1 MQLAS
6 EVEPQLVEAR
16 KMASIVA
23 LSVLSYVLGP
33 TQPLRACRNHPCGR
47 CARIVAE
54 GALPADDVPDMTP
67 GGGLIRAEDRDL
79 LSSRIQKIQEQGGAV
94 ATPAQKLFELA
105 TEKPPQLVL
114 REFFMTAPEEVSAA
128 MRDAV
133 VSLLGTLPP
142 MQFDAQISSTADK
155 LAAMMLQLQMTG
167 YMLRNAE
174 YVTTLRRLLNLQEHT
189 QDDLKEA
196 FDKLDLDG
204 SGYIETAEVEE
215 LLTGLYGGKA
225 PPDFEVKSFIT
236 FFDANKDGRVSCAAR
251 NSRRAN
257 SRRAIRR
264 AIRRANRRAIRRNY
278 PRNSRRNSRRHTL
291 RNSLTPR
298 PATRRSF
305 EEFVAALGPA
315 AERRPGVLGALAAAA
330 DDGAIGPEL
339 SGQVTVEMDD
349 GSTVEMDAAE
359 YMAELKQEAQ
369 ALRAELAKM
378 ENVDAGGEPG
388 SSLTAYVSGLPKP
401 QLQAL
406 TSGITEDVVGAM
418 QMLVRYILTG
428 SDGKQRQLDDTSP
441 LTIEQEKLQQLCLY
455 QLVLGYRLREAEAK
469 GEAQKLIG
477 S

>member
-1 MQLAS
+1 
-6 EVEPQLVEAR
+6 
-16 KMASIVA
+16 MASIVA

-33 TQPLRACRNHPCGR
+33 SQPLRACRNHPCGR

-236 FFDANKDGRVSCAAR
+236 FFDANKDGRVSCAAQ
-251 NSRRAN
+251 
-257 SRRAIRR
+257 IRR
-264 AIRRANRRAIRRNY
+264 AQFAARNCLRNRRAILGVILGPVLDPTPCAIRR
-278 PRNSRRNSRRHTL
+278 
-291 RNSLTPR
+291 R
-298 PATRRSF
+298 PGPPPACSF

>member
-1 MQLAS
+1 MSAALLA
-6 EVEPQLVEAR
+6 
-16 KMASIVA
+16 VA
-23 LSVLSYVLGP
+23 FSYVIGP
-33 TQPLRACRNHPCGR
+33 SPQPLRACRNHPCGR

-236 FFDANKDGRVSCAAR
+236 FFDANKDGRVSCAAQIRGAQFAAR
-251 NSRRAN
+251 NS
-257 SRRAIRR
+257 
-264 AIRRANRRAIRRNY
+264 
-278 PRNSRRNSRRHTL
+278 PRNSPRTSRRNSGRHAL

>member
-1 MQLAS
+1 MSAALLA
-6 EVEPQLVEAR
+6 
-16 KMASIVA
+16 VA
-23 LSVLSYVLGP
+23 FSYVLGP
-33 TQPLRACRNHPCGR
+33 SPQPLRACRNHPCGR

-236 FFDANKDGRVSCAAR
+236 FFDANKDGRVSCAAQIRGAQFAAR
-251 NSRRAN
+251 NS
-257 SRRAIRR
+257 
-264 AIRRANRRAIRRNY
+264 
-278 PRNSRRNSRRHTL
+278 PRNSPRTSRRNSGRHGPPPAAASRSLSPRSGRRP
-291 RNSLTPR
+291 SG
-298 PATRRSF
+298 
-305 EEFVAALGPA
+305 GPA
-315 AERRPGVLGALAAAA
+315 CSARWRRRRTTARSAP
-330 DDGAIGPEL
+330 
-339 SGQVTVEMDD
+339 
-349 GSTVEMDAAE
+349 
-359 YMAELKQEAQ
+359 
-369 ALRAELAKM
+369 
-378 ENVDAGGEPG
+378 
-388 SSLTAYVSGLPKP
+388 SSRG
-401 QLQAL
+401 
-406 TSGITEDVVGAM
+406 
-418 QMLVRYILTG
+418 R
-428 SDGKQRQLDDTSP
+428 
-441 LTIEQEKLQQLCLY
+441 
-455 QLVLGYRLREAEAK
+455 
-469 GEAQKLIG
+469 
-477 S
+477 

>member
-1 MQLAS
+1 MSAALLA
-6 EVEPQLVEAR
+6 
-16 KMASIVA
+16 VA
-23 LSVLSYVLGP
+23 FSYVLGP
-33 TQPLRACRNHPCGR
+33 SPQPLRACRNHPCGR

-236 FFDANKDGRVSCAAR
+236 FFDANKDGRVSCAAQIRGAQFAAR
-251 NSRRAN
+251 NS
-257 SRRAIRR
+257 
-264 AIRRANRRAIRRNY
+264 
-278 PRNSRRNSRRHTL
+278 PRNSPRTSRRNSGRHAL

>member
-1 MQLAS
+1 MSAALLA
-6 EVEPQLVEAR
+6 
-16 KMASIVA
+16 VA
-23 LSVLSYVLGP
+23 FSYVLGP
-33 TQPLRACRNHPCGR
+33 SPQPLRACRNHPCGR

-67 GGGLIRAEDRDL
+67 GGGLIRAEDREL

-236 FFDANKDGRVSCAAR
+236 FFDANKDGRVSCAAQIRGAQFAAR
-251 NSRRAN
+251 NS
-257 SRRAIRR
+257 
-264 AIRRANRRAIRRNY
+264 
-278 PRNSRRNSRRHTL
+278 PRNSPRTSRRNSGRHAL

-349 GSTVEMDAAE
+349 GATVEMDAAE

>member
-1 MQLAS
+1 MSAALLA
-6 EVEPQLVEAR
+6 
-16 KMASIVA
+16 VA
-23 LSVLSYVLGP
+23 FSYVLGP
-33 TQPLRACRNHPCGR
+33 SPQPLRACRNHPCGR

-67 GGGLIRAEDRDL
+67 GGGLIRAEDREL

-236 FFDANKDGRVSCAAR
+236 FFDANKDGRVSCAAQIRGAQFAAR
-251 NSRRAN
+251 NS
-257 SRRAIRR
+257 
-264 AIRRANRRAIRRNY
+264 
-278 PRNSRRNSRRHTL
+278 PRNSPRTSRRNSGRHAL

>member
-1 MQLAS
+1 
-6 EVEPQLVEAR
+6 
-16 KMASIVA
+16 MASIVA
-23 LSVLSYVLGP
+23 LSVLSYVIGP
-33 TQPLRACRNHPCGR
+33 SQPLRACRNHPCGR

-54 GALPADDVPDMTP
+54 GALPADDVPDMSP
-67 GGGLIRAEDRDL
+67 GGGLIRAEDREL

-236 FFDANKDGRVSCAAR
+236 FFDANKDGRVSCAAQIRGAQFAAR
-251 NSRRAN
+251 NS
-257 SRRAIRR
+257 
-264 AIRRANRRAIRRNY
+264 
-278 PRNSRRNSRRHTL
+278 PRNSPRTSRRNSGRHAL

>member
-1 MQLAS
+1 M
-6 EVEPQLVEAR
+6 
-16 KMASIVA
+16 
-23 LSVLSYVLGP
+23 
-33 TQPLRACRNHPCGR
+33 
-47 CARIVAE
+47 
-54 GALPADDVPDMTP
+54 
-67 GGGLIRAEDRDL
+67 
-79 LSSRIQKIQEQGGAV
+79 
-94 ATPAQKLFELA
+94 
-105 TEKPPQLVL
+105 
-114 REFFMTAPEEVSAA
+114 
-128 MRDAV
+128 
-133 VSLLGTLPP
+133 
-142 MQFDAQISSTADK
+142 
-155 LAAMMLQLQMTG
+155 
-167 YMLRNAE
+167 
-174 YVTTLRRLLNLQEHT
+174 
-189 QDDLKEA
+189 
-196 FDKLDLDG
+196 
-204 SGYIETAEVEE
+204 
-215 LLTGLYGGKA
+215 
-225 PPDFEVKSFIT
+225 
-236 FFDANKDGRVSCAAR
+236 
-251 NSRRAN
+251 
-257 SRRAIRR
+257 
-264 AIRRANRRAIRRNY
+264 
-278 PRNSRRNSRRHTL
+278 
-291 RNSLTPR
+291 RNSLTSPP
-298 PATRRSF
+298 PARRSF

>member
-1 MQLAS
+1 MSAALLA
-6 EVEPQLVEAR
+6 
-16 KMASIVA
+16 VA
-23 LSVLSYVLGP
+23 FSYVLGP
-33 TQPLRACRNHPCGR
+33 SPQPLRACRNHPCGR

-67 GGGLIRAEDRDL
+67 GGGLIRAEDREL

-128 MRDAV
+128 MRVAV

-236 FFDANKDGRVSCAAR
+236 FFDANKDGRVSCAAQIRGAQFAAR
-251 NSRRAN
+251 NS
-257 SRRAIRR
+257 
-264 AIRRANRRAIRRNY
+264 
-278 PRNSRRNSRRHTL
+278 PRNSPRTSRRNSGRHAL

>member
-1 MQLAS
+1 MSAALLA
-6 EVEPQLVEAR
+6 
-16 KMASIVA
+16 VA
-23 LSVLSYVLGP
+23 FSYVIGP
-33 TQPLRACRNHPCGR
+33 SPQPLRACRNHPCGR

-67 GGGLIRAEDRDL
+67 GGGLIRPEDRDL

-236 FFDANKDGRVSCAAR
+236 FFDANKDGRVSCAAQIRGAQFAAR
-251 NSRRAN
+251 NS
-257 SRRAIRR
+257 
-264 AIRRANRRAIRRNY
+264 
-278 PRNSRRNSRRHTL
+278 PRNSPRTSRRNSGRHAL

>member
-1 MQLAS
+1 MQRRAVPDNGMCS
-6 EVEPQLVEAR
+6 SREVKPELIEAH
-16 KMASIVA
+16 KNMATIVA
-23 LSVLSYVLGP
+23 LGVLSYVLGP

-236 FFDANKDGRVSCAAR
+236 FFDANKDGRVSCAAQIRGAQFAAR
-251 NSRRAN
+251 NS
-257 SRRAIRR
+257 
-264 AIRRANRRAIRRNY
+264 
-278 PRNSRRNSRRHTL
+278 PRNSPRTSRRNSGRHAL

-418 QMLVRYILTG
+418 QMLVRYILPG

>member
-1 MQLAS
+1 MSAALLA
-6 EVEPQLVEAR
+6 
-16 KMASIVA
+16 VA
-23 LSVLSYVLGP
+23 FSYVIGP
-33 TQPLRACRNHPCGR
+33 SPQPLRACRNHPCGR

-67 GGGLIRAEDRDL
+67 GGGLIRAEDREL

-236 FFDANKDGRVSCAAR
+236 FFDANKDGRVSCAAQIRGAQFAAR
-251 NSRRAN
+251 NS
-257 SRRAIRR
+257 
-264 AIRRANRRAIRRNY
+264 
-278 PRNSRRNSRRHTL
+278 PRNSPRTSRRNSGRHAL

>member
-1 MQLAS
+1 
-6 EVEPQLVEAR
+6 
-16 KMASIVA
+16 MASIVA
-23 LSVLSYVLGP
+23 LSVLSYTLGP

-54 GALPADDVPDMTP
+54 GALPADDVPDMSP
-67 GGGLIRAEDRDL
+67 GGGLIRAEDREL

-236 FFDANKDGRVSCAAR
+236 FFDANKDGRVSCAAQFAPR
-251 NSRRAN
+251 N

-264 AIRRANRRAIRRNY
+264 AILGAIRG
-278 PRNSRRNSRRHTL
+278 PIL
-291 RNSLTPR
+291 DATPC
-298 PATRRSF
+298 
-305 EEFVAALGPA
+305 
-315 AERRPGVLGALAAAA
+315 
-330 DDGAIGPEL
+330 AI
-339 SGQVTVEMDD
+339 
-349 GSTVEMDAAE
+349 
-359 YMAELKQEAQ
+359 
-369 ALRAELAKM
+369 R
-378 ENVDAGGEPG
+378 
-388 SSLTAYVSGLPKP
+388 
-401 QLQAL
+401 
-406 TSGITEDVVGAM
+406 
-418 QMLVRYILTG
+418 
-428 SDGKQRQLDDTSP
+428 
-441 LTIEQEKLQQLCLY
+441 
-455 QLVLGYRLREAEAK
+455 
-469 GEAQKLIG
+469 
-477 S
+477 

>member
-1 MQLAS
+1 MSAALLA
-6 EVEPQLVEAR
+6 
-16 KMASIVA
+16 VA
-23 LSVLSYVLGP
+23 FSYVIGP
-33 TQPLRACRNHPCGR
+33 SPQPLRVCRNHPCGR

-251 NSRRAN
+251 NSRRA
-257 SRRAIRR
+257 IRG
-264 AIRRANRRAIRRNY
+264 AQFAAQFAAQF
-278 PRNSRRNSRRHTL
+278 SAQFS
-291 RNSLTPR
+291 TPR
-298 PATRRSF
+298 PAQFADAPAATRRSF

>member
-1 MQLAS
+1 
-6 EVEPQLVEAR
+6 
-16 KMASIVA
+16 MASIVA
-23 LSVLSYVLGP
+23 LSVLSYVIGP
-33 TQPLRACRNHPCGR
+33 SQPLRACRNHPCGR

-67 GGGLIRAEDRDL
+67 GGGLIRAEDREL

-236 FFDANKDGRVSCAAR
+236 FFDANKDGRVSCAAQIRGAQFAAR
-251 NSRRAN
+251 NS
-257 SRRAIRR
+257 
-264 AIRRANRRAIRRNY
+264 
-278 PRNSRRNSRRHTL
+278 PRNSPRTSRRNSGRHAL

>member
-1 MQLAS
+1 MSAALLA
-6 EVEPQLVEAR
+6 
-16 KMASIVA
+16 VA
-23 LSVLSYVLGP
+23 FSYVLGP
-33 TQPLRACRNHPCGR
+33 SPQPLRACRNHPCGR

-264 AIRRANRRAIRRNY
+264 AILGAIRG
-278 PRNSRRNSRRHTL
+278 PIL
-291 RNSLTPR
+291 DATPC
-298 PATRRSF
+298 
-305 EEFVAALGPA
+305 
-315 AERRPGVLGALAAAA
+315 
-330 DDGAIGPEL
+330 AI
-339 SGQVTVEMDD
+339 
-349 GSTVEMDAAE
+349 
-359 YMAELKQEAQ
+359 
-369 ALRAELAKM
+369 R
-378 ENVDAGGEPG
+378 
-388 SSLTAYVSGLPKP
+388 
-401 QLQAL
+401 
-406 TSGITEDVVGAM
+406 
-418 QMLVRYILTG
+418 
-428 SDGKQRQLDDTSP
+428 
-441 LTIEQEKLQQLCLY
+441 
-455 QLVLGYRLREAEAK
+455 
-469 GEAQKLIG
+469 
-477 S
+477 

>member
-1 MQLAS
+1 
-6 EVEPQLVEAR
+6 
-16 KMASIVA
+16 MASIVA
-23 LSVLSYVLGP
+23 LGVLSYVLSP
-33 TQPLRACRNHPCGR
+33 SQPLRVCRNHPCGR

-54 GALPADDVPDMTP
+54 GALPADDVPDMSP
-67 GGGLIRAEDRDL
+67 GGGLIRAEDREL

-236 FFDANKDGRVSCAAR
+236 FFDANKDGRVSCAAQIRGAQFAAR
-251 NSRRAN
+251 NS
-257 SRRAIRR
+257 
-264 AIRRANRRAIRRNY
+264 
-278 PRNSRRNSRRHTL
+278 PRNSPRTSRRNSGRHAL